1 MVLPPNQSLI
11 PAPERQLPRVKKIV
25 EAVNLTYKKSRTPA
39 IFEKK
44 PLMLQI
50 FSKVKDPRIDRRK
63 KHILSEIIVIAIC
76 AVVAGSDDWVGIEQF
91 GLDRYDWF
99 KTFLSLPNGIP
110 SHDTFGRVFSMIA
123 PDQFQACFMEW
134 INLIRFKVPH
144 EIVAFDGKTLRRS
157 HDEKNGQS
165 AIHMVS
171 AWASENRLIL
181 GQCKTDQKSNEITAL
196 PQLIEM
202 LDLSGCIATVDAM
215 GCQKEIA
222 RLLINKGADYVF
234 NLKANH
240 EHFFHEVQDFFMRA
254 EANNF
259 AGLSINYCETKTK
272 NHGRVELRRYWVTD
286 QISEFRHTA
295 PWQKLS
301 LIGMVESQRTVKGE
315 TSVERRFFISSLENN
330 VQLFAKA
337 VRQHWEIENSVHW
350 ILDISF
356 REDESRIRTGHAPE
370 NMAVLRH
377 IALNLLKND
386 DTPLGIKNKR
396 LKAARNTDYLA
407 HVLLG
412 EIEKLYAN

>member
-1 MVLPPNQSLI
+1 MVIPPNQSLI
-11 PAPERQLPRVKKIV
+11 PTLQQQPPRLKKIV
-25 EAVNLTYKKSRTPA
+25 ESVNIAYEQLRQPA

-44 PLMLQI
+44 LSMLEI
-50 FSKVKDPRIDRRK
+50 FSKVKDRRIDRRK

-91 GLDRYDWF
+91 GVDRYDWF

-123 PDQFQACFMEW
+123 PDEFQACFVEW
-134 INLIRFKVPH
+134 INLIRFKIPH

-202 LDLSGCIATVDAM
+202 LDLSGCIATFDAM

-240 EHFFHEVQDFFMRA
+240 ENLFHEVQDFFIQA

-259 AGLSINYCETKTK
+259 EGFSINYCETKTK
-272 NHGRVELRRYWVTD
+272 NHGRSELRRYWITN
-286 QISEFRHTA
+286 QISEFKYTA
-295 PWQKLS
+295 PWKKLS

-337 VRQHWEIENSVHW
+337 VRQHWGIENSVHW

-386 DTPLGIKNKR
+386 DMPLGIKNKR
-396 LKAARNTDYLA
+396 LRAARNTDYLA

-412 EIEKLYAN
+412 EMEKLDEI